1 MPYQRY
7 SAYCIAM
14 ARMTFPLS
22 DLLNLCPTPYKSAP
36 SEYSAIA
43 DYFFQALKNSP
54 KLDVS
59 ANRIGINRSIGVI
72 LRKAQM
78 YFVRGSHATWE
89 IVPDKERV
97 VAKTLAC
104 AYLKWSSSKP
114 FSPAA
119 VMNDA
124 ELLSFFIGGNK
135 YGLPYVRYNKRGYPY
150 VIHSDCFGYPYVIHN
165 DYLPPYI
172 NNIEC
177 YWYEFPPFVS
187 KIQVPPDWDK

>member
-1 MPYQRY
+1 MPYERY
-7 SAYCIAM
+7 FTAM
-14 ARMTFPLS
+14 ASMTFPLS

-43 DYFFQALKNSP
+43 DYFFQALKDSP
-54 KLDVS
+54 KL
-59 ANRIGINRSIGVI
+59 NINSSRLDRFPQVAF
-72 LRKAQM
+72 RKAQI
-78 YFVRGSHATWE
+78 YFKRGSHATWE
-89 IVPDKERV
+89 IVPDKDEA

-104 AYLKWSSSKP
+104 AYLKCSSSKTFNP
-114 FSPAA
+114 FSPAD

-135 YGLPYVRYNKRGYPY
+135 YGLPYVRYNKYG
-150 VIHSDCFGYPYVIHN
+150 DPYVIHN
-165 DYLPPYI
+165 DYWPPGFS
-172 NNIEC
+172 NVEF